1 MRKRT
6 PFLIFWP
13 QYFDLKKTRSQGRRL
28 PKNLAIEKVSIE
40 EVAAAAKRLEY
51 QVQIEPILKYPKS
64 WWEESGR
71 VLINTKGKK
80 KSKVIK
86 EIAKE
91 IKKMRGQ

>member
-13 QYFDLKKTRSQGRRL
+13 QYFELKKTRSQGRKL

-40 EVAAAAKRLEY
+40 EIAAAAKRLEY
-51 QVQIEPILKYPKS
+51 QVQIEPSLKYPKS

-91 IKKMRGQ
+91 IKKIRGK

>member
-6 PFLIFWP
+6 PFLIYWP

-28 PKNLAIEKVSIE
+28 PKNLAIEKVSVE
-40 EVAAAAKRLEY
+40 EIAAAAKRLDY
-51 QVQIEPILKYPKS
+51 QIQIEPILKYPKS

-71 VLINTKGKK
+71 VLINSKGKK
-80 KSKVIK
+80 KSKIIK

-91 IKKMRGQ
+91 IKKMRGK

>member
-6 PFLIFWP
+6 PFLIYWP

-28 PKNLAIEKVSIE
+28 PKNLAIEKVSVE
-40 EVAAAAKRLEY
+40 EIAAAAKRLDY
-51 QVQIEPILKYPKS
+51 QIQIEPLLKYPKS

-71 VLINTKGKK
+71 VLINSKGKK

-91 IKKMRGQ
+91 IKKMRGK

>member
-13 QYFDLKKTRSQGRRL
+13 QYFDAKRTRSEGRRL
-28 PKNLAIEKVSIE
+28 PKNLAIDKISVKDIA
-40 EVAAAAKRLEY
+40 VAAKNLGY
-51 QVQIEPILKYPKS
+51 QIQIEPALKYPKS

-91 IKKMRGQ
+91 IRKS

>member
-80 KSKVIK
+80 KFKVIK